1 MKKKTIEKIPYLKL
15 PENVKKGAKYVGT
28 TAVKVVGH
36 EKHLFLEVYRNK
48 KASREIP
55 LVRIVL
61 TKKDFGSYFPEQ
73 EEWNRKKIKING
85 KLLWNGEEDCRDGWQ
100 QLEKKN
106 ILRTEEDLERIKSFC
121 KTTIWK
127 EERWWGYIEHHQ
139 NCITRTER
147 SRIEVRKYERRQT
160 ALEERSRNTK
170 ILPEAKILKIA
181 DERWFHQEH
190 HLYYKKYGNWVQIA
204 CSKCGGV
211 TDARWKAGDSYE
223 SQFQQI
229 VQEPRENKTGKCPMC
244 GAYGTYKC
252 QGKAKHDYSKRMHLF
267 LGQKYKTT
275 GMVMRYVEVTK
286 EWKLELIAGEN
297 GTEMHGAYEELSGVE
312 IARAYFEPGKDVQI
326 DYHKHNPY
334 SGKDFWDDCNLSGN
348 YHIRIE
354 EAPILAD
361 TYKEMKDTMFQY
373 SALKEYA
380 SEIRNVNIV
389 RYLEQ
394 YQQTPQIEV
403 LVKMGLFGIAKE
415 IVDNCQDIVSDA
427 SAKRPDTFL
436 GIRKERVH
444 QLIVSRGDIK
454 LLGAM
459 KTEKR
464 LQQAWTEKQ
473 IEHLAETGLRTE
485 QVETAIKYMGIQ
497 KILNRIE
504 KYAGCA
510 YGTKCAEA
518 ENRIRATANTYMDY
532 INMRLALGYDMN
544 NTVYQQPRNLVE
556 AHNQIVLESNKEEM
570 DIRIRE
576 VEQKYPSIRAI
587 YRELRKIYFYE
598 DDTYLI
604 RPARSAG
611 EIVREGRLLH
621 HCVGGD
627 NYLGKHNRRESYIL
641 MLRFKDKA
649 EEPYITVEIS
659 SNNPKIR
666 QWYGTNDRKPDAK
679 NMQKWLND
687 YLKQLKEKREMLA
700 KTARYERST
709 QWNIYS

>member
-1 MKKKTIEKIPYLKL
+1 MKKKAIEKILYLKL
-15 PENVKKGAKYVGT
+15 PAGIIKKGAKYIGV
-28 TAVKVVGH
+28 TAIRVVGH

-61 TKKDFGSYFPEQ
+61 TKKDFGSYFPEK
-73 EEWNRKKIKING
+73 EKWNRKKIEIDG
-85 KLLWNGEEDCRDGWQ
+85 RLLWNGEADHRDDWQ
-100 QLEKKN
+100 QKEKKN

-127 EERWWGYIEHHQ
+127 EERWWRYIEYHQ
-139 NCITRTER
+139 NRITRTER
-147 SRIEVRKYERRQT
+147 SRIEERKYERRQT
-160 ALEERSRNTK
+160 ALKERIRNTR
-170 ILPEAKILKIA
+170 ILPEAKILKTA
-181 DERWFHQEH
+181 DERYFHQEH
-190 HLYYKKYGNWVQIA
+190 YLYYKKYGNWTQIA

-211 TDARWKAGDSYE
+211 TDARWKVGDSYE
-223 SQFQQI
+223 SQFQCT
-229 VQEPRENKTGKCPMC
+229 VQEPRANETGKCPMC
-244 GAYGTYKC
+244 GACGTYKC
-252 QGKAKHDYSKRMHLF
+252 QGKAKSNYSKQIYLF
-267 LGQKYKTT
+267 LGQKYKKT

-286 EWKLELIAGEN
+286 EWRLELIAGER

-312 IARAYFEPGKDVQI
+312 IARAYFEPGKEVQI
-326 DYHKHNPY
+326 DYHKHSWY

-348 YHIRIE
+348 YHIGIE
-354 EAPILAD
+354 EAPLLAD
-361 TYKEMKDTMFQY
+361 TYKEMKDTIFQY

-380 SEIRNVNIV
+380 SEIRNVNPI
-389 RYLEQ
+389 RYLKR
-394 YQQTPQIEV
+394 YQQMPQIEM

-415 IVDNCQDIVSDA
+415 IVDCDHYIAADA
-427 SAKRPDTFL
+427 DAERPAEFL

-444 QLIVSRGDIK
+444 QLIASKGDTE
-454 LLGAM
+454 LLRAM
-459 KTEKR
+459 KIEKW
-464 LQQAWTEKQ
+464 LQQVWTEEQ
-473 IEHLAETGLRTE
+473 IEHLAETALRTE
-485 QVETAIKYMGIQ
+485 QVETALKYMGIQ

-504 KYAGCA
+504 KYAGCT

-518 ENRIRATANTYMDY
+518 ESRIRATANTYMDY

-570 DIRIRE
+570 DIRTRE

-659 SNNPKIR
+659 SNKPEIR
-666 QWYGTNDRKPDAK
+666 QWYGTNDRKPDEK

-700 KTARYERST
+700 KTA
-709 QWNIYS
+709 

>member
-1 MKKKTIEKIPYLKL
+1 MKKKAIEQIPYLKL
-15 PENVKKGAKYVGT
+15 PAGIIKKGTKYIGV
-28 TAVKVVGH
+28 TAIRVVGH

-73 EEWNRKKIKING
+73 EKWNRKKIEIDG
-85 KLLWNGEEDCRDGWQ
+85 RLLWNGEADCRDDWQ
-100 QLEKKN
+100 QMEKKN

-121 KTTIWK
+121 KTTIWR
-127 EERWWGYIEHHQ
+127 EERWWGYIKHHQ
-139 NCITRTER
+139 NRIIRTER

-160 ALEERSRNTK
+160 ALEERIRNTK
-170 ILPEAKILKIA
+170 ILPEAKILKTA
-181 DERWFHQEH
+181 DERYFHQEH
-190 HLYYKKYGNWVQIA
+190 HLYYKKYGKWVQIA

-223 SQFQQI
+223 SQFQRI
-229 VQEPRENKTGKCPMC
+229 VQEPRENKIGKCPMC

-252 QGKAKHDYSKRMHLF
+252 QGKTKHDCSKRMYLF

-334 SGKDFWDDCNLSGN
+334 LGKDFWDDCNLSGN

-394 YQQTPQIEV
+394 YQQAPQIEV
-403 LVKMGLFGIAKE
+403 LVKMGLFGIVKE

-427 SAKRPDTFL
+427 SAERPDTFL

-444 QLIVSRGDIK
+444 QLIASRGDIK
-454 LLGAM
+454 LLRAM

-556 AHNQIVLESNKEEM
+556 AHNQIVQESNKEEM

-659 SNNPKIR
+659 SNKPEIR

-700 KTARYERST
+700 KTA
-709 QWNIYS
+709 

>member
-1 MKKKTIEKIPYLKL
+1 M
-15 PENVKKGAKYVGT
+15 
-28 TAVKVVGH
+28 
-36 EKHLFLEVYRNK
+36 
-48 KASREIP
+48 
-55 LVRIVL
+55 RIVL

-604 RPARSAG
+604 RPANALMSFLFKSILVPIAVAFITALLVSA
-611 EIVREGRLLH
+611 
-621 HCVGGD
+621 
-627 NYLGKHNRRESYIL
+627 
-641 MLRFKDKA
+641 
-649 EEPYITVEIS
+649 
-659 SNNPKIR
+659 
-666 QWYGTNDRKPDAK
+666 
-679 NMQKWLND
+679 
-687 YLKQLKEKREMLA
+687 
-700 KTARYERST
+700 
-709 QWNIYS
+709 

>member
-1 MKKKTIEKIPYLKL
+1 MKKKAIEKIPYLKL

-170 ILPEAKILKIA
+170 ILPEAKILKTA

-700 KTARYERST
+700 KTA
-709 QWNIYS
+709 

>member
-326 DYHKHNPY
+326 DYLKHNPY

-700 KTARYERST
+700 KTA
-709 QWNIYS
+709 

>member
-436 GIRKERVH
+436 GIRKERVY

-700 KTARYERST
+700 KTA
-709 QWNIYS
+709 

>member
-297 GTEMHGAYEELSGVE
+297 GTELHGAYEELSGVE

-700 KTARYERST
+700 KTA
-709 QWNIYS
+709 

>member
-700 KTARYERST
+700 KTA
-709 QWNIYS
+709 

>member
-679 NMQKWLND
+679 NMEKWLND

-700 KTARYERST
+700 KTA
-709 QWNIYS
+709 

>member
-1 MKKKTIEKIPYLKL
+1 MKKKAIEKIPYLKL

-170 ILPEAKILKIA
+170 ILPEAKILKTA

-497 KILNRIE
+497 KSLNRIE

-700 KTARYERST
+700 KTA
-709 QWNIYS
+709 

>member
-394 YQQTPQIEV
+394 YQQAPQIEV

-700 KTARYERST
+700 KTA
-709 QWNIYS
+709 

>member
-1 MKKKTIEKIPYLKL
+1 MNKKTIEKIPYLKL

-700 KTARYERST
+700 KTA
-709 QWNIYS
+709 

>member
-485 QVETAIKYMGIQ
+485 QVETVIKYMGIQ

-700 KTARYERST
+700 KTA
-709 QWNIYS
+709 

>member
-556 AHNQIVLESNKEEM
+556 AHNQIVLESNKEGM

-700 KTARYERST
+700 KTA
-709 QWNIYS
+709 

>member
-36 EKHLFLEVYRNK
+36 EKHLFLEVYRNE

-556 AHNQIVLESNKEEM
+556 AHNQMVLESNKEET

-700 KTARYERST
+700 KTA
-709 QWNIYS
+709 

>member
-649 EEPYITVEIS
+649 EKPYITVEIS

-700 KTARYERST
+700 KTA
-709 QWNIYS
+709 

>member
-1 MKKKTIEKIPYLKL
+1 MKKKAIEKIPYLKL

-139 NCITRTER
+139 NRITRTER

-170 ILPEAKILKIA
+170 ILPEAKILKTA

-223 SQFQQI
+223 SRFQQI
-229 VQEPRENKTGKCPMC
+229 VQEPRKNKTGKCPMC
-244 GAYGTYKC
+244 GVYGTYKC
-252 QGKAKHDYSKRMHLF
+252 QGKAEHDCGKRMYLF

-403 LVKMGLFGIAKE
+403 LIKMGLFGIAKE
-415 IVDNCQDIVSDA
+415 MVDNCQDIVSDA
-427 SAKRPDTFL
+427 SAERPDTFL

-454 LLGAM
+454 LLRAM

-510 YGTKCAEA
+510 YGTKCVEA

-700 KTARYERST
+700 KTA
-709 QWNIYS
+709 

>member
-611 EIVREGRLLH
+611 EIVREGRLLN

-700 KTARYERST
+700 KTA
-709 QWNIYS
+709 

>member
-576 VEQKYPSIRAI
+576 VEQKYPSIRTI

-700 KTARYERST
+700 KTA
-709 QWNIYS
+709 

>member
-389 RYLEQ
+389 RYLEK

-700 KTARYERST
+700 KTA
-709 QWNIYS
+709 

>member
-1 MKKKTIEKIPYLKL
+1 MNWLLII
-15 PENVKKGAKYVGT
+15 
-28 TAVKVVGH
+28 
-36 EKHLFLEVYRNK
+36 
-48 KASREIP
+48 
-55 LVRIVL
+55 IVL
-61 TKKDFGSYFPEQ
+61 LLALCVVNGY
-73 EEWNRKKIKING
+73 RKGFLRMMYSMVSWVIMFALVTWATPYINTF
-85 KLLWNGEEDCRDGWQ
+85 
-100 QLEKKN
+100 
-106 ILRTEEDLERIKSFC
+106 LRNNTSIYQ
-121 KTTIWK
+121 TIATYC
-127 EERWWGYIEHHQ
+127 E
-139 NCITRTER
+139 
-147 SRIEVRKYERRQT
+147 
-160 ALEERSRNTK
+160 
-170 ILPEAKILKIA
+170 
-181 DERWFHQEH
+181 
-190 HLYYKKYGNWVQIA
+190 
-204 CSKCGGV
+204 
-211 TDARWKAGDSYE
+211 
-223 SQFQQI
+223 QQI
-229 VQEPRENKTGKCPMC
+229 QEK
-244 GAYGTYKC
+244 
-252 QGKAKHDYSKRMHLF
+252 
-267 LGQKYKTT
+267 
-275 GMVMRYVEVTK
+275 
-286 EWKLELIAGEN
+286 
-297 GTEMHGAYEELSGVE
+297 
-312 IARAYFEPGKDVQI
+312 
-326 DYHKHNPY
+326 
-334 SGKDFWDDCNLSGN
+334 
-348 YHIRIE
+348 
-354 EAPILAD
+354 
-361 TYKEMKDTMFQY
+361 
-373 SALKEYA
+373 
-380 SEIRNVNIV
+380 
-389 RYLEQ
+389 
-394 YQQTPQIEV
+394 
-403 LVKMGLFGIAKE
+403 
-415 IVDNCQDIVSDA
+415 
-427 SAKRPDTFL
+427 
-436 GIRKERVH
+436 
-444 QLIVSRGDIK
+444 
-454 LLGAM
+454 
-459 KTEKR
+459 
-464 LQQAWTEKQ
+464 TEKQ

-700 KTARYERST
+700 KTA
-709 QWNIYS
+709 

>member
-1 MKKKTIEKIPYLKL
+1 MKKKAIEKIPYLKL
-15 PENVKKGAKYVGT
+15 PAGIIKKGAKYIGV
-28 TAVKVVGH
+28 TAIRVVGH

-61 TKKDFGSYFPEQ
+61 TKKDFGSYFPEK
-73 EEWNRKKIKING
+73 EKWNRKKIEIDG
-85 KLLWNGEEDCRDGWQ
+85 RLLWNGEADHRDDWQ
-100 QLEKKN
+100 QKEKKN

-127 EERWWGYIEHHQ
+127 EERWWRYIEYHQ
-139 NCITRTER
+139 NRITRTER
-147 SRIEVRKYERRQT
+147 SRIEERKYERRQT
-160 ALEERSRNTK
+160 ALKERIRNTR
-170 ILPEAKILKIA
+170 ILPEAKILKTA
-181 DERWFHQEH
+181 DERYFHQEH
-190 HLYYKKYGNWVQIA
+190 YLYYKKYGNWTQIA

-211 TDARWKAGDSYE
+211 TDARWKVGDSYE
-223 SQFQQI
+223 SQFQCT
-229 VQEPRENKTGKCPMC
+229 VQEPRANETGKCPMC
-244 GAYGTYKC
+244 GACGTYKC
-252 QGKAKHDYSKRMHLF
+252 QGKAKSNYSKQIYLF
-267 LGQKYKTT
+267 LGQKYKKT

-286 EWKLELIAGEN
+286 EWRLELIAGER

-312 IARAYFEPGKDVQI
+312 IARAYFEPGKEVQI
-326 DYHKHNPY
+326 DYHKHSWY

-348 YHIRIE
+348 YHIGIE
-354 EAPILAD
+354 EAPLLAD
-361 TYKEMKDTMFQY
+361 TYKEMKDTIFQY

-380 SEIRNVNIV
+380 SEIRNVNPI
-389 RYLEQ
+389 RYLKR
-394 YQQTPQIEV
+394 YQQMPQIEM

-415 IVDNCQDIVSDA
+415 IVDCDHYIAADA
-427 SAKRPDTFL
+427 DAERPAEFL

-444 QLIVSRGDIK
+444 QLITSKGDTE
-454 LLGAM
+454 LLRAM
-459 KTEKR
+459 KIEKW
-464 LQQAWTEKQ
+464 LQQVWTEEQ
-473 IEHLAETGLRTE
+473 IEHLAETALRTE
-485 QVETAIKYMGIQ
+485 QVEIALKYMGIQ

-504 KYAGCA
+504 KYAGCR

-518 ENRIRATANTYMDY
+518 ESRIRATANTYMDY

-544 NTVYQQPRNLVE
+544 NTVYQQPRNLVT
-556 AHNQIVLESNKEEM
+556 AHDQIVLESNKEEM

-659 SNNPKIR
+659 SNKPEIR

-700 KTARYERST
+700 KTA
-709 QWNIYS
+709 

>member
-334 SGKDFWDDCNLSGN
+334 SGKNFWDDCNLSGN

-415 IVDNCQDIVSDA
+415 MVDNCQDIVSDA

-473 IEHLAETGLRTE
+473 IEHLAETGLRIE

-700 KTARYERST
+700 KTA
-709 QWNIYS
+709 

>member
-170 ILPEAKILKIA
+170 ILPEAKILKTA

-700 KTARYERST
+700 KTA
-709 QWNIYS
+709 

>member
-147 SRIEVRKYERRQT
+147 SRIEVRKCERRQT

-700 KTARYERST
+700 KTA
-709 QWNIYS
+709 